1 MLKRHFTLAALLAVS
16 AAFAA
21 PAFAQD
27 KPIKLGVTAGLHAQ
41 IAEAVKQAAAKEGLT
56 VQVIEFSDF
65 IQPNAALVAGDL
77 DANAY
82 QHHPYLEQQVKDRGY
97 KLVPAANTVVL
108 PIALYSKKVKSLG
121 DLPQGAQIGLPN
133 DPTNGGRALLLLQEH
148 GLIKLR
154 ASAGIKA
161 TPLDVVDNPKK
172 LRLRELDAAQLVH
185 ALNDLDAAVI
195 NTSYAIAAKL
205 NPTKDTIARE
215 SAKSPYT
222 NLIAV
227 RQDDKDKPW
236 VARLVK
242 AYHSDEVRQFID
254 KEFQGSIV
262 PAF

>member
-27 KPIKLGVTAGLHAQ
+27 KPLKLGVTAGPHAQ

-205 NPTKDTIARE
+205 NPTKDAIARE